1 MASGKTNRTFKI
13 RELESKIQ
21 QLESG
26 FLLRNEGTDNR
37 IYPTDDLLQRL
48 CELET
53 IYADGTFQVC
63 PAIFAQLFTI
73 NER

>member
-13 RELESKIQ
+13 RELESKIRIR
-21 QLESG
+21 
-26 FLLRNEGTDNR
+26 FLLWNEGTDNR